1 MKGLKMASISQGRSY
16 EVIRSPLISEKSTF
30 VSQFNHYVFK
40 VSIDSKKHEIKSA
53 IEKIFSVK
61 VVSVNTLIHKGKKKR
76 FKGKIGKR
84 IDIKKAYIK
93 LEKDNTIDISVGI
106 K

>member
-1 MKGLKMASISQGRSY
+1 MASISQGRSY

-40 VSIDSKKHEIKSA
+40 VSIDSNKHEIKSA

-61 VVSVNTLIHKGKKKR
+61 VASVNTLIHKGKKKR

-84 IDIKKAYIK
+84 VDIKKAYIK
-93 LEKDNTIDISVGI
+93 LEKDNTIDISTGI

>member
-1 MKGLKMASISQGRSY
+1 MKGLSMGNISQGRTF

-40 VSIDSKKHEIKSA
+40 VSIDSKKVEIKTA
-53 IEKIFSVK
+53 VERIFNVK
-61 VVSVNTLIHKGKKKR
+61 VKSVNTLIQKGKKKR
-76 FKGKIGKR
+76 FKGKIGSR
-84 IDIKKAYIK
+84 VNVKKAYVK
-93 LEKDNTIDISVGI
+93 LEKDNTIDVSVGV

>member
-1 MKGLKMASISQGRSY
+1 MASVSQGRSY

-61 VVSVNTLIHKGKKKR
+61 VKSVNTLIQKGKKKR

-84 IDIKKAYIK
+84 VDVKKAYIK